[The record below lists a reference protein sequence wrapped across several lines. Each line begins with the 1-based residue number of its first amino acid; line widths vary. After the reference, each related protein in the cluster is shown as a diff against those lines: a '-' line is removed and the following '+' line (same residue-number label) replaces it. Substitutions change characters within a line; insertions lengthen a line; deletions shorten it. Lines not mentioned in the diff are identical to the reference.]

1 MILKRGV
8 TGYTAGDVLFE
19 RDWDVLK
26 STFKKAS
33 YAAVQAVGGHVVEWF
48 EPDVVNPYPHM
59 KFQLNG
65 EQLYIFY
72 NQMYDY
78 IAFSTT
84 NDLTDLRFVESL
96 TLAADFHHPY
106 EVLTVAQLQEPL
118 RKQKKGDGH
127 ILLNA
132 NDLNDVELYY
142 MDYFSAQTVGDL
154 VFNYWD

>member
-8 TGYTAGDVLFE
+8 TGFTAGDFSLE
-19 RDWDVLK
+19 RDWDAL
-26 STFKKAS
+26 TLAFKKTS
-33 YAAVQAVGGHVVEWF
+33 YAAVQAVGGRVSEWF
-48 EPDVVNPYPHM
+48 EPDVVNQYPHM
-59 KFQLNG
+59 HVQLNG

-72 NQMYDY
+72 NRMYDY

-84 NDLTDLRFVESL
+84 NDLTDLRFVDSL
-96 TLAADFHHPY
+96 TLTSAFPHPY
-106 EVLTVAQLQEPL
+106 AVLTVAQLQEPL

-127 ILLNA
+127 ILLND

-142 MDYFSAQTVGDL
+142 MDYFPAQTVGDL